1 MTIHV
6 SKEERDAVAAY
17 VEGTLSPLITML
29 LVKQLSMAAVFL
41 REQIAKT
48 NAAAPLLTHKAD
60 AEPSNMVQAERDR
73 CAAIADDEAAIREKA
88 GLTHPEDSPAR
99 DRCFAGARAAA
110 NVARGIRNGEV
121 LETHKAEDAPSDAM
135 VDAYL
140 TAQRAAVEEADRF
153 GRPNVGGL
161 HTNTVREACRA
172 GLRAAIAQERK
183 A

>member
-1 MTIHV
+1 MTHP
-6 SKEERDAVAAY
+6 
-17 VEGTLSPLITML
+17 T
-29 LVKQLSMAAVFL
+29 
-41 REQIAKT
+41 
-48 NAAAPLLTHKAD
+48 
-60 AEPSNMVQAERDR
+60 
-73 CAAIADDEAAIREKA
+73 DDEIMSLAVRYLGEHAAHA
-88 GLTHPEDSPAR
+88 STGLHR
-99 DRCFAGARAAA
+99 FARALLAEQ
-110 NVARGIRNGEV
+110 ARTEP
-121 LETHKAEDAPSDAM
+121 HKAEDAPSDAM